1 MSFFKPRKVEKNYD
15 LLSAYSWYTPDVGG
29 LFAILGWFLAGMIL
43 ASIVVMPLMF
53 GDGVQMCYVMMI
65 MYPLQFLPVLIFA
78 KVKSTRNAIFDRG
91 YALDSSH
98 FGSRGGLFMAV
109 TVAVATIATAMMLE
123 SVNHFLP
130 DTEGTVIEQMEQMMQ
145 GPLWVNLLT
154 MCIMAPIFEE
164 WLCRGLILRGLLNYA
179 HKTPDAEGTRTRGM
193 SPALAITI
201 SAIFFAAIHG
211 NIWQGV
217 TAFAIGC
224 LFGYVYYKTGSLKL
238 SMLMHCTN
246 NTMAVLIGKFGS
258 ESMKDAKS
266 LVEVIP
272 AWEYAIIFA
281 VSVAVL
287 FFLLSYLR
295 SIPQEDP
302 QGNCDVIPSIDDTA
316 ADRS

>member
-1 MSFFKPRKVEKNYD
+1 
-15 LLSAYSWYTPDVGG
+15 
-29 LFAILGWFLAGMIL
+29 
-43 ASIVVMPLMF
+43 
-53 GDGVQMCYVMMI
+53 
-65 MYPLQFLPVLIFA
+65 
-78 KVKSTRNAIFDRG
+78 
-91 YALDSSH
+91 
-98 FGSRGGLFMAV
+98 
-109 TVAVATIATAMMLE
+109 
-123 SVNHFLP
+123 
-130 DTEGTVIEQMEQMMQ
+130 
-145 GPLWVNLLT
+145 
-154 MCIMAPIFEE
+154 
-164 WLCRGLILRGLLNYA
+164 
-179 HKTPDAEGTRTRGM
+179 M

-238 SMLMHCTN
+238 TMLMHCTN

-281 VSVAVL
+281 VSAAVL